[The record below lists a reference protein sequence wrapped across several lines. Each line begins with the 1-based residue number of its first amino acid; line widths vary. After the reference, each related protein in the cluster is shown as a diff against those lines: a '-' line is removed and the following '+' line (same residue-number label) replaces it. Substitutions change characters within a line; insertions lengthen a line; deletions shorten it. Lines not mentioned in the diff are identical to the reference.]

1 MNIFEIYKKKIQD
14 TVIANCK
21 NLSIDSKVNF
31 EGVVIEIPPQKF
43 NFDLSSNI
51 ALVLAKKIKQPPVK
65 LANLIKD
72 IILKDLTDFSEIEIA
87 GPGFINFRFNS
98 KTYQKLIL
106 EIIKSDNFYGSSP
119 VKKEKYNIEFV
130 SANPTG
136 PMHIGHSRGAIYGDV
151 LANLLKFNGNIV
163 TKEYYINDYGNQ
175 IVNFTESV
183 FFRLREIKFNEKF
196 INKENLYPGDY
207 VIDIA
212 KKILAERRNIELD
225 NFKKIF
231 PILSEMSLK
240 HSMILIKD
248 DLKSLGISHDNFVSE
263 KSLVKKDLVAKSIK
277 YLQDK
282 NFVEEGYLNPPKGIE
297 NKDWKK
303 IKRLIFKSTIFGD
316 DTDRALQK
324 NDGTWTYF
332 ANDIAYHSDKISRNY
347 NYLINILGA
356 DHTGY
361 IKRISAATKAL
372 SDDKVFLICRV
383 CQLVKLF
390 KNGQPYKMSKRSGD
404 FISVRDF
411 LNEVDKDSIRFMML
425 NRSNDVELDFDFD
438 KILEKTR
445 ENPVFYVQYSYAR
458 ISSLFRTL
466 NINSDKVFKIAESD
480 FKLNS
485 HELNL
490 FRKILDW
497 PKVVETA
504 SVKFEP
510 HRIPFYLY
518 ELATLFHSYWSK
530 GNEDPNYKF
539 IVDGKVKNENT
550 LLVIKL
556 VSITI
561 ENGMRIL
568 GVSLPVKM

>member
-1 MNIFEIYKKKIQD
+1 MNIFDRYKKKIND
-14 TVIANCK
+14 IVISNYK
-21 NLSIDSKVNF
+21 NLNIDSKLSF
-31 EGVVIEIPPQKF
+31 EGIVFEIPPQEF

-51 ALVLAKKIKQPPVK
+51 ALVLAKKSKQSPIK

-72 IILKDLTDFSEIEIA
+72 MLLKNLNDFSDVIIA

-98 KTYQKLIL
+98 KTYQKLIS
-106 EIIKSDNFYGSSP
+106 EILKSGNKYGSNIK
-119 VKKEKYNIEFV
+119 KKEKYNIEFV

-151 LANLLKFNGNIV
+151 LANLLKFNGNTV

-175 IVNFTESV
+175 ITNFTESV

-196 INKENLYPGDY
+196 VNKENLYPGEY

-212 KKILAERRNIELD
+212 KKILIDNPEIDLD
-225 NFKKIF
+225 NFEKIL
-231 PILSEMSLK
+231 PNLSEISLK

-248 DLKSLGISHDNFVSE
+248 DLKSLGIFHDNFVSE
-263 KSLVKKDLVAKSIK
+263 KFLVKKDLVTKSIK
-277 YLQDK
+277 YLKDK
-282 NFVEEGYLNPPKGIE
+282 KFVEEGYLSPPKSE
-297 NKDWKK
+297 DRKNWEKT
-303 IKRLIFKSTIFGD
+303 KRLIFKSTLFGD
-316 DTDRALQK
+316 DTDRSLQK

-332 ANDIAYHSDKISRNY
+332 ANDIAYHADKVSRNY

-356 DHTGY
+356 DHIGY
-361 IKRISAATKAL
+361 IKRISAATTAL
-372 SDDKVFLICRV
+372 SDGKTSLICRV

-390 KNGQPYKMSKRSGD
+390 KNGQPYKMSKRAGD
-404 FISVRDF
+404 FISVREF
-411 LNEVDKDSIRFMML
+411 LNEVDKDSVRFMML

-438 KILEKTR
+438 KVLEKTR

-458 ISSLFRTL
+458 ISSLFAAANIDTKKGFEIDENNFAL
-466 NINSDKVFKIAESD
+466 NN
-480 FKLNS
+480 

-510 HRIPFYLY
+510 HRVPFYLY

-530 GNEDPNYKF
+530 GNENPNYKF
-539 IVDGKVKNENT
+539 IVNGKIKSNST
-550 LLVIKL
+550 LAIIKL
-556 VSITI
+556 VALTI
-561 ENGMRIL
+561 ENGMNIL
-568 GVSLPVKM
+568 DVSLPTKM